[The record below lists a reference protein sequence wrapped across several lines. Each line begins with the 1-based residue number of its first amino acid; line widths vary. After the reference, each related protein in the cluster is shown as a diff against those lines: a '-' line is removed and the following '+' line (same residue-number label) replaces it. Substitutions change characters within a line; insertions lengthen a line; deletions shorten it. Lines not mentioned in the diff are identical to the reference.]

1 MAEKS
6 TALDP
11 FKLMTVTRESRMV
24 DNTNADYSYVLAC
37 GSTQFACQDMLQSAV
52 YGNTDVL
59 LSALRSM
66 GKELVTVDLKHKP
79 FASADIDTITV
90 SQANQYTIV
99 LTVVPA
105 VVIFGLGIFVMIR
118 RKYA

>member
-1 MAEKS
+1 
-6 TALDP
+6 
-11 FKLMTVTRESRMV
+11 
-24 DNTNADYSYVLAC
+24 
-37 GSTQFACQDMLQSAV
+37 
-52 YGNTDVL
+52 
-59 LSALRSM
+59 M